1 MLDIKQTIGPLWIN
15 FQSDLKELLQ
25 KRKKRTTTK
34 MKKSLAIIALTIL
47 TLISA
52 FAGTVGE
59 SASTKVTLSLTRQAS
74 YVYGI
79 TAEEIT
85 SKDATIKNVET
96 LSLNRKANSTELDSA
111 TAYVSYIFQ
120 EYKGVKLTLSVS
132 GDMTGSINDNEST
145 IPFTVTVKETADNFD
160 SSIAA
165 TGTKNATVSGTVTSQ
180 KDTETSVELVTY
192 STSNIIGDYR
202 WASAELTV
210 SSTKDLTGVMM
221 DKYTA
226 TITLTATSL

>member
-1 MLDIKQTIGPLWIN
+1 
-15 FQSDLKELLQ
+15 
-25 KRKKRTTTK
+25 

-52 FAGTVGE
+52 FAAEVGTP
-59 SASTKVTLSLTRQAS
+59 ASTKVTLSLERQAS

-79 TAEEIT
+79 TSEEIT

-120 EYKGVKLTLSVS
+120 EYEGVKLTLSVS
-132 GDMTGSINDNEST
+132 GNMTGSEGNEST
-145 IPFTVTVKETADNFD
+145 IPFAVTVAETNDNFD
-160 SSIAA
+160 SAIAK
-165 TGTKNATVSGTVTSQ
+165 TGTQNAKVKGEVSSTDENKTI
-180 KDTETSVELVTY
+180 ELVSYTQ
-192 STSNIIGDYR
+192 SDIIGDYR

-210 SSTKDLTGVMM
+210 SSNADLKGVMT

>member
-1 MLDIKQTIGPLWIN
+1 
-15 FQSDLKELLQ
+15 
-25 KRKKRTTTK
+25 

-59 SASTKVTLSLTRQAS
+59 SASTKVTLSLTRQDS

-85 SKDATIKNVET
+85 SKDATIEDVGT
-96 LSLNRKANSTELDSA
+96 LTLNRKANSTKLDSA

-132 GDMTGSINDNEST
+132 GDMTGSIKDNEST

-180 KDTETSVELVTY
+180 KDTKTSVELISY

>member
-1 MLDIKQTIGPLWIN
+1 
-15 FQSDLKELLQ
+15 
-25 KRKKRTTTK
+25 

-59 SASTKVTLSLTRQAS
+59 SASTKVTLSLTRQDS

-132 GDMTGSINDNEST
+132 GDMKGSEGNSTT
-145 IPFTVTVKETADNFD
+145 IPFTVEVTKTEDKFD
-160 SSIAA
+160 SNIAGTTAQHQTVGANENSVSSNAEDKSI
-165 TGTKNATVSGTVTSQ
+165 
-180 KDTETSVELVTY
+180 ELVSY
-192 STSNIIGDYR
+192 AQSDIIGDYR
-202 WASAELTV
+202 YCSAKLTV
-210 SSTKDLTGVMM
+210 SSTKDLTGVMT
-221 DKYTA
+221 DTYTA

>member
-1 MLDIKQTIGPLWIN
+1 MLDIKQTIMPLWIN

-59 SASTKVTLSLTRQAS
+59 SASTKVTLSLTRQDS

-96 LSLNRKANSTELDSA
+96 LSLNRKANSTELDEA

-132 GDMTGSINDNEST
+132 GDMKGSTGNSTT

-180 KDTETSVELVTY
+180 KDTETSVELVRY

-221 DKYTA
+221 DKYKA

>member
-1 MLDIKQTIGPLWIN
+1 
-15 FQSDLKELLQ
+15 
-25 KRKKRTTTK
+25 

-52 FAGTVGE
+52 FAAEVGTP
-59 SASTKVTLSLTRQAS
+59 ASTKVTLSLTRQDS

-85 SKDATIKNVET
+85 SKDATIEDVGT
-96 LSLNRKANSTELDSA
+96 LTLNRKANSTKLDSA

-132 GDMTGSINDNEST
+132 GDMTGSIKDNEST
-145 IPFTVTVKETADNFD
+145 IPFTVEVTKTEDKFD
-160 SSIAA
+160 SNIAGTTAQHQTVGANENSVSSNAEDKSI
-165 TGTKNATVSGTVTSQ
+165 
-180 KDTETSVELVTY
+180 ELVSY
-192 STSNIIGDYR
+192 AQSDIIGDYR
-202 WASAELTV
+202 YCSAKLTV
-210 SSTKDLTGVMM
+210 SSNADLKGVMM

-226 TITLTATSL
+226 TITLTATAN

>member
-1 MLDIKQTIGPLWIN
+1 
-15 FQSDLKELLQ
+15 
-25 KRKKRTTTK
+25 

-59 SASTKVTLSLTRQAS
+59 SASTKVTLSLERQAS

-120 EYKGVKLTLSVS
+120 EYEGVKLTLSVS
-132 GDMTGSINDNEST
+132 GDMKGAKDGNEST
-145 IPFTVTVKETADNFD
+145 IPFAVTVEETEDKFD
-160 SSIAA
+160 AAIAG
-165 TGTKNATVSGTVTSQ
+165 TNTQSKKVKGSVESNGTKTTDLVSYAQS
-180 KDTETSVELVTY
+180 D
-192 STSNIIGDYR
+192 IIGDYR
-202 WASAELTV
+202 YCSAKLTV
-210 SSTKDLTGVMM
+210 SSDADLKGVMM

>member
-1 MLDIKQTIGPLWIN
+1 
-15 FQSDLKELLQ
+15 
-25 KRKKRTTTK
+25 

-52 FAGTVGE
+52 FAAEVGTP
-59 SASTKVTLSLTRQAS
+59 ASTKVTLSLERQAS

-96 LSLNRKANSTELDSA
+96 LSLNRKENSTELDSA

-120 EYKGVKLTLSVS
+120 EYEGVKLTLSVS
-132 GDMTGSINDNEST
+132 GNMTGSIESNKST
-145 IPFTVTVKETADNFD
+145 IPFAVTVEETDDKFD
-160 SSIAA
+160 AAIA
-165 TGTKNATVSGTVTSQ
+165 GTNTQSTKVKGSVASNGKKTTDLVSYAQS
-180 KDTETSVELVTY
+180 D
-192 STSNIIGDYR
+192 IIGDYR
-202 WASAELTV
+202 YCSAKLTV
-210 SSTKDLTGVMM
+210 SSNADLKGVMM

>member
-1 MLDIKQTIGPLWIN
+1 
-15 FQSDLKELLQ
+15 
-25 KRKKRTTTK
+25 

-59 SASTKVTLSLTRQAS
+59 YASTKVTLSLTRQDS

-79 TAEEIT
+79 TAEEIS

-120 EYKGVKLTLSVS
+120 EYEGVKLSLSVD
-132 GDMTGSINDNEST
+132 GDMRSKSNSTT

-180 KDTETSVELVTY
+180 KDTETSVELVKY

-221 DKYTA
+221 DKYKA

>member
-1 MLDIKQTIGPLWIN
+1 
-15 FQSDLKELLQ
+15 
-25 KRKKRTTTK
+25 

-59 SASTKVTLSLTRQAS
+59 SASTKVTLSLQRQAS

-120 EYKGVKLTLSVS
+120 EYEGVKLTLSVS
-132 GDMTGSINDNEST
+132 GNMTGSINGNEST

-180 KDTETSVELVTY
+180 KDTETSVELVSY

>member
-1 MLDIKQTIGPLWIN
+1 
-15 FQSDLKELLQ
+15 
-25 KRKKRTTTK
+25 

-59 SASTKVTLSLTRQAS
+59 SASTKVTLSLQRQAS

-120 EYKGVKLTLSVS
+120 EYEGVKLTLSVS
-132 GDMTGSINDNEST
+132 GDMTGSIKDNEST

-180 KDTETSVELVTY
+180 KDTETSVELVRY